1 MSTGYPTTRRY
12 PRSLAQAWPREHA
25 NPITHYRTNR
35 THPAYSAMLAVAI
48 GVVLALLLVHH
59 LAK

>member
-1 MSTGYPTTRRY
+1 MSYGYPTTRRH
-12 PRSLAQAWPREHA
+12 PRSLASAFPREHA
-25 NPITHYRTNR
+25 NPIEIHRRPTRIY
-35 THPAYSAMLAVAI
+35 AVLMAVVL